1 MHAELRRQSVVRV
14 LKNEIG
20 IHICSWLTFGSR
32 IRRSK
37 LWFSLLF
44 NAWASNRRRARS
56 TRANVGLSII
66 DGGARLWSPELGSIV
81 TNIVAWTL
89 LSLRSF
95 SFSYSFYFGIQKK
108 KHNTKKMSTKIV
120 AYPPVFLSFASIER
134 QISGTFFPSSV
145 AFNKWSECA
154 WYTYTSMVRICVYT
168 SMITNDYH
176 IWRARW
182 IATSLTS
189 VIEFLEISFGK

>member
-120 AYPPVFLSFASIER
+120 AYPPVFCPLLLSKDKFLVL
-134 QISGTFFPSSV
+134 FFPRRLLLINDPNV
-145 AFNKWSECA
+145 HDTRTHQWSGF
-154 WYTYTSMVRICVYT
+154 VYT
-168 SMITNDYH
+168 PQWLPMIITYDVH
-176 IWRARW
+176 D
-182 IATSLTS
+182 
-189 VIEFLEISFGK
+189 E